1 MKVKRDNL
9 EVGATRHE
17 FVFYQKIGEF
27 SDQGS
32 KIAKKMLQA
41 QYKVL
46 MEKRVKWGYINLQSL
61 KTKIQNWDNREKA
74 VV

>member
-17 FVFYQKIGEF
+17 FVYYQKLGEF

-32 KIAKKMLQA
+32 KVAKKVLQA
-41 QYKVL
+41 QYKEL
-46 MEKRVKWGYINLQSL
+46 MAKRVRWGHINLQSL
-61 KTKIQNWDNREKA
+61 KTKIENWDNREKA
-74 VV
+74 AV